1 MGTSYHIT
9 YLEKDNKN
17 YQEEIDSLL
26 EAFDVS
32 MSTYNPGSEI
42 SYFNTHDTLF
52 FSTPYFFPVLIK
64 SREVYEITRGAFDPT
79 VGPLVNAWG
88 FGPERPDLPDSLQID
103 SLLNLVGFDNIV
115 FYSGKVWKKI
125 TGVQLDFNAIAPGY
139 AADVI
144 GWFLES
150 AGVGN
155 YIVEIGGEIVCKG
168 YNDRGKPW
176 STGIEDPTVGLN
188 ERQITAILELTD
200 KAISTSGNYRNFYV
214 KDGKK
219 YSHEINPLTGY
230 PAEQRLLSATVI
242 ADDCITADA
251 FATAFMV
258 LGLEESIK
266 ILEARNDLDAY
277 LIFEN
282 NSGELDSYKTNL
294 VIENLKNLQ

>member
-1 MGTSYHIT
+1 
-9 YLEKDNKN
+9 
-17 YQEEIDSLL
+17 
-26 EAFDVS
+26 

-42 SYFNTHDTLF
+42 SYFNKQDTLF
-52 FSTPYFFPVLIK
+52 FRTPYFLPVLVK
-64 SREVYEITRGAFDPT
+64 SRDVYEITGGAFDPT

-88 FGPERPDLPDSLQID
+88 FGPERPDLPDSLEVD
-103 SLLNLVGFDNIV
+103 SLLNLVGFDKIGFDPV
-115 FYSGKVWKKI
+115 KVWKTI
-125 TGVQLDFNAIAPGY
+125 PGVQLDFNAVAPGY

-150 AGVGN
+150 VEVEN
-155 YIVEIGGEIVCKG
+155 FIVEIGGEIACKG

-176 STGIEDPTVGLN
+176 STGIEDPTVDLN
-188 ERQITAILELTD
+188 ERQITAILEITD

-214 KDGKK
+214 KDGRK

-230 PAEQRLLSATVI
+230 PAEQSLLSATVI

-282 NSGELDSYKTNL
+282 DNGELDSYKTNL
-294 VIENLKNLQ
+294 VNKNLKTVR